1 MQWQET
7 CHLSVIWRGKKFT
20 LEMDP
25 TATLKSLGDEL
36 LNLTNVRDDTLRLI
50 VPTNKSSR
58 LLYPFSEEH
67 SCLKLEAASILEGK
81 SIRMLGV
88 PKDEVDDI
96 LQSAKADLRIVGFD
110 EEEKRSRQ
118 RISNG
123 LQSSLKLPQ
132 GPYVFCDFR
141 TLHLPGVELNPPA
154 SKALKL
160 MHKLA
165 ADPGIVAIMNKHR
178 WRVGIMTE
186 MAPEGYVGVSPKC
199 ILGFNKNHG
208 EEISLRL
215 RTDDLKGFRK
225 YDSIKKTLLHEF
237 AHMVHSEHDANFH
250 TLDKQVYAS
259 PFNTFHQ
266 SAYLRNILVKCA
278 RDIKIRSFWQLNE
291 EAAKLDWTKSR
302 GYTLSGGSLQHYED
316 GKDNN
321 NHIGLSHKLGG
332 QSSVFNARASSVV
345 AAYSR
350 LAQTSTNHSKA
361 INMNQESNSGGSL
374 DIDQQSNHTDAL
386 LEKQLNDAKIK
397 SLEKCNGVFSANV
410 PSDDHRKSEPD
421 PDDYEAGSPMKHEP
435 STEPGA
441 KLREEPDPDDC
452 SLEKHNIGSPI
463 SVEPDPDEHAMEIE
477 KEVISGQNSHVP
489 LGYHVNE
496 EESGSFTHKNRD
508 DFPERIKLEP
518 YTNDNDIIP
527 DGVSSTVIDEPD
539 PDDQELQ
546 RIQDP
551 VAIVCSRLQ
560 KAIGVL
566 RSQANPLEASRV
578 VQTILKIVRNV
589 IEHPDEVK
597 FRKLRKAN
605 PLIQRDVASYPAAI
619 DILSVLGFSEDAVI
633 DNTGRME
640 TYLVLKRNDPGLLWL
655 AKSSLETSIA

>member
-1 MQWQET
+1 MQQQET
-7 CHLSVIWRGKKFT
+7 CQLSVLWRGKKFS
-20 LEMDP
+20 LEVDP
-25 TATLKSLGDEL
+25 AATLKSLGDEL
-36 LNLTNVRDDTLRLI
+36 LNLTNVRDDTMRLI

-67 SCLKLEAASILEGK
+67 SYLKLEAASILEGK

-118 RISNG
+118 RNSNG
-123 LQSSLKLPQ
+123 IQSSLKLPQ

-141 TLHLPGVELNPPA
+141 TLHLPGIELNPPS

-186 MAPEGYVGVSPKC
+186 MAPEGYVGVSPEC

-225 YDSIKKTLLHEF
+225 YDSIKKTLLHELS
-237 AHMVHSEHDANFH
+237 HMVHSEHDVNF
-250 TLDKQVYAS
+250 YA
-259 PFNTFHQ
+259 
-266 SAYLRNILVKCA
+266 LLK
-278 RDIKIRSFWQLNE
+278 QLNE

-302 GYTLSGGSLQHYED
+302 GHTVSGHNLQHYED
-316 GKDNN
+316 DEDNDN
-321 NHIGLSHKLGG
+321 LIGLSHKLGG
-332 QSSVFNARASSVV
+332 QTSVFNARASSVV

-350 LAQTSTNHSKA
+350 LAQASTNPSEA
-361 INMNQESNSGGSL
+361 IDMHQASNAGDSL
-374 DIDQQSNHTDAL
+374 QSNHVDAL
-386 LEKQLNDAKIK
+386 VENQLNDVKVV
-397 SLEKCNGVFSANV
+397 SVDV
-410 PSDDHRKSEPD
+410 PFDDRRESEPD
-421 PDDYEAGSPMKHEP
+421 PDDCGTGSPMKHEP
-435 STEPGA
+435 HMELDSDDHKMRSLPPPLEA
-441 KLREEPDPDDC
+441 KLSEEPDPDDC
-452 SLEKHNIGSPI
+452 SAEKHNTTSPT
-463 SVEPDPDEHAMEIE
+463 SLEPDPDERTVGIE
-477 KEVISGQNSHVP
+477 KKVTDGQYSLVS
-489 LGYHVNE
+489 LGHHVNE
-496 EESGSFTHKNRD
+496 EERGSFTHTNQD
-508 DFPERIKLEP
+508 DFPEGIKLVEP
-518 YTNDNDIIP
+518 CTNDKDIIP
-527 DGVSSTVIDEPD
+527 EGVSSIVIDEPD

-551 VAIVCSRLQ
+551 VAIICSRLQ

-566 RSQANPLEASRV
+566 RSQATPLEVSRV
-578 VQTILKIVRNV
+578 VQTILKITRNA

-605 PLIQRDVASYPAAI
+605 PLIQRDVVNYSAAME
-619 DILSVLGFSEDAVI
+619 ILSVIGFSEDAII
-633 DNTGRME
+633 DNTGRTE
-640 TYLVLKRNDPGLLWL
+640 AYLVLKRNDPGLLWL
-655 AKSSLETSIA
+655 AKSFLETSIA

>member
-1 MQWQET
+1 MTTLSFFQSKGMINIVTRSSSLTKLQYFKIKKPMQWQET

-250 TLDKQVYAS
+250 TLDK
-259 PFNTFHQ
+259 
-266 SAYLRNILVKCA
+266 
-278 RDIKIRSFWQLNE
+278 QLNE

>member
-1 MQWQET
+1 MQQEET
-7 CHLSVIWRGKKFT
+7 CQLSVIWRGKKFS

-25 TATLKSLGDEL
+25 TSTLKSLGDEL
-36 LNLTNVRDDTLRLI
+36 LNLTNVRDDTMRFI

-88 PKDEVDDI
+88 PKDEIDDI

-110 EEEKRSRQ
+110 EEEKRLRQ

-141 TLHLPGVELNPPA
+141 TLHLPGIELNPPA

-186 MAPEGYVGVSPKC
+186 MAPEGYVGVSPQC

-225 YDSIKKTLLHEF
+225 YDSMKEILLHEL
-237 AHMVHSEHDANFH
+237 AHMTHSEHDVNFYA
-250 TLDKQVYAS
+250 LLKQL
-259 PFNTFHQ
+259 T
-266 SAYLRNILVKCA
+266 
-278 RDIKIRSFWQLNE
+278 E
-291 EAAKLDWTKSR
+291 EAAKLDWTKST
-302 GYTLSGGSLQHYED
+302 GHTLSGRNLQHYED
-316 GKDNN
+316 DEDNDN
-321 NHIGLSHKLGG
+321 PIGLSHKLGG
-332 QSSVFNARASSVV
+332 QTSVFNARASSVV
-345 AAYSR
+345 AAYNR
-350 LAQTSTNHSKA
+350 LAQASTNHSEETE
-361 INMNQESNSGGSL
+361 MHQDSNAGYSL
-374 DIDQQSNHTDAL
+374 QSNNIDAL
-386 LEKQLNDAKIK
+386 LEKQLNDVKVE
-397 SLEKCNGVFSANV
+397 SLEKHNGVFSADV
-410 PSDDHRKSEPD
+410 PSDDQRKSEPD
-421 PDDYEAGSPMKHEP
+421 PDDCETGSPMEHEP
-435 STEPGA
+435 HIELESDNHKMRSLPPPLEA
-441 KLREEPDPDDC
+441 KLSEEPDPDDC
-452 SLEKHNIGSPI
+452 SAEKLNTGSPI
-463 SVEPDPDEHAMEIE
+463 SFEPDPDEHAMGIE
-477 KEVISGQNSHVP
+477 KKVTAGKNSHI
-489 LGYHVNE
+489 NE
-496 EESGSFTHKNRD
+496 EESGSFIHTNQD
-508 DFPERIKLEP
+508 NFPEGIKLVET
-518 YTNDNDIIP
+518 YNSDKDIIP

-551 VAIVCSRLQ
+551 VAIICSRMQ

-566 RSQANPLEASRV
+566 RSQANPLDASRV
-578 VQTILKIVRNV
+578 EQTILKIIRNA

-605 PLIQRDVASYPAAI
+605 PLIQRDVVSYPAAME
-619 DILSVLGFSEDAVI
+619 ILSVIGFSEDAVM
-633 DNTGRME
+633 DNTGRTE

>member
-1 MQWQET
+1 MQQQGT
-7 CHLSVIWRGKKFT
+7 CQLSVIWRGKKFC

-36 LNLTNVRDDTLRLI
+36 LNLTNVRDDTMRLI

-67 SCLKLEAASILEGK
+67 SCLKLEAASMLEGK

-110 EEEKRSRQ
+110 EDEKRSRQ

-123 LQSSLKLPQ
+123 FQSSLKLPQ

-141 TLHLPGVELNPPA
+141 TLHLPGIKLNPPA

-186 MAPEGYVGVSPKC
+186 MAPEGYVGVSPEC

-225 YDSIKKTLLHEF
+225 YDSIKKTLLHELS
-237 AHMVHSEHDANFH
+237 HMVHSEHDVNFYA
-250 TLDKQVYAS
+250 LLKQL
-259 PFNTFHQ
+259 T
-266 SAYLRNILVKCA
+266 
-278 RDIKIRSFWQLNE
+278 E

-302 GYTLSGGSLQHYED
+302 GHTLSDHNLQYYED
-316 GKDNN
+316 DEDNDN
-321 NHIGLSHKLGG
+321 LIGLSHKLGG
-332 QSSVFNARASSVV
+332 QTSVFNARASSVV

-350 LAQTSTNHSKA
+350 LAQASTNPSEA
-361 INMNQESNSGGSL
+361 IEMHQASNAGDSL
-374 DIDQQSNHTDAL
+374 QSNHLDAL
-386 LEKQLNDAKIK
+386 VEKQLDDVKVV
-397 SLEKCNGVFSANV
+397 SVDV
-410 PSDDHRKSEPD
+410 PSDDQRKSEPD
-421 PDDYEAGSPMKHEP
+421 PHDCETGSPMKHEP
-435 STEPGA
+435 QIELSPDDHKMRSLPPPLEA
-441 KLREEPDPDDC
+441 KLSEEPDPDDC
-452 SLEKHNIGSPI
+452 SAEKLNTGTPS
-463 SVEPDPDEHAMEIE
+463 SLEPDPDEHTMGIE
-477 KEVISGQNSHVP
+477 KKVTAGQNCHAS
-489 LGYHVNE
+489 LGHHVNE
-496 EESGSFTHKNRD
+496 EERGSLTHTNQD
-508 DFPERIKLEP
+508 DFPLGIKLVEP
-518 YTNDNDIIP
+518 CTNNKDIIP
-527 DGVSSTVIDEPD
+527 DGISSTLIDEPD

-551 VAIVCSRLQ
+551 VAIICSRLQ

-578 VQTILKIVRNV
+578 VQTILKIIRNA

-597 FRKLRKAN
+597 FRKLRKSN
-605 PLIQRDVASYPAAI
+605 PLIQRDVVNYSAAM
-619 DILSVLGFSEDAVI
+619 DILSVIGFSEDAVI
-633 DNTGRME
+633 NDTGRTE
-640 TYLVLKRNDPGLLWL
+640 TYFFLKRNDPGLLWL
-655 AKSSLETSIA
+655 AKSSLETCIS

>member
-1 MQWQET
+1 MQQQET
-7 CHLSVIWRGKKFT
+7 CQLSVIWRGKKFS

-25 TATLKSLGDEL
+25 AATLKSLGDEL
-36 LNLTNVRDDTLRLI
+36 LNLTNVRDDTMRLI

-67 SCLKLEAASILEGK
+67 SYLKLEAASILEGK

-110 EEEKRSRQ
+110 EEEKRLRQ
-118 RISNG
+118 RNSNG
-123 LQSSLKLPQ
+123 LQSSQKLPQ

-141 TLHLPGVELNPPA
+141 TLHLPGIELNPPA

-165 ADPGIVAIMNKHR
+165 ADPGIAAIMNKHR

-186 MAPEGYVGVSPKC
+186 MAPEGYVGVSPEC

-225 YDSIKKTLLHEF
+225 YDSIKKTLLHELS
-237 AHMVHSEHDANFH
+237 HMVHSEHDVNF
-250 TLDKQVYAS
+250 YA
-259 PFNTFHQ
+259 
-266 SAYLRNILVKCA
+266 LLK
-278 RDIKIRSFWQLNE
+278 QLNE

-302 GYTLSGGSLQHYED
+302 GHTVSGHNLQHYED
-316 GKDNN
+316 NEDNDN
-321 NHIGLSHKLGG
+321 LIGLSHKLGG
-332 QSSVFNARASSVV
+332 QTSVFNARASSVV

-350 LAQTSTNHSKA
+350 LAQASTNPSEA
-361 INMNQESNSGGSL
+361 IDMHQASNAGDSL
-374 DIDQQSNHTDAL
+374 QSNHGDAL
-386 LEKQLNDAKIK
+386 VEKQLNDVKVV
-397 SLEKCNGVFSANV
+397 SVDV
-410 PSDDHRKSEPD
+410 PPFDDQRESEPD
-421 PDDYEAGSPMKHEP
+421 PDDCGTGSPMKHEP
-435 STEPGA
+435 HMELDSDDHKMRSLPPPLEA
-441 KLREEPDPDDC
+441 KLSEEPDPDDC
-452 SLEKHNIGSPI
+452 SAEKHNTTTPTSL
-463 SVEPDPDEHAMEIE
+463 EPDPDELTVGIE
-477 KEVISGQNSHVP
+477 KKVTDGQYSHVS
-489 LGYHVNE
+489 LGHHVNE
-496 EESGSFTHKNRD
+496 EERGSFTHTNQD
-508 DFPERIKLEP
+508 DFPEGIKLVEP
-518 YTNDNDIIP
+518 CTNDKDIMP
-527 DGVSSTVIDEPD
+527 DGVSSIVIDEPD

-551 VAIVCSRLQ
+551 VAIICSRLQ

-566 RSQANPLEASRV
+566 RSQATPLEVSRV
-578 VQTILKIVRNV
+578 VQTILKITRNA

-605 PLIQRDVASYPAAI
+605 PLIQRDVVNYSAAME
-619 DILSVLGFSEDAVI
+619 ILSVIGFSEDAII
-633 DNTGRME
+633 DNTGRTE
-640 TYLVLKRNDPGLLWL
+640 AYLVLKRNDPGLLWL
-655 AKSSLETSIA
+655 AKSFLETSIA

>member
-1 MQWQET
+1 MQQQGT
-7 CHLSVIWRGKKFT
+7 CQLSVIWRGKKFC

-36 LNLTNVRDDTLRLI
+36 LNLTNVRDDTMRLI

-67 SCLKLEAASILEGK
+67 SCLKLEAASMLEGK

-96 LQSAKADLRIVGFD
+96 VQSAKADLRIVGFD

-123 LQSSLKLPQ
+123 FQSSLKLPQ

-141 TLHLPGVELNPPA
+141 TLHLPGIKLNPPA

-186 MAPEGYVGVSPKC
+186 MAPEGYVGVSPEC

-225 YDSIKKTLLHEF
+225 YDSIKKTLLHELS
-237 AHMVHSEHDANFH
+237 HMVHSEHDVNFYA
-250 TLDKQVYAS
+250 LLKQL
-259 PFNTFHQ
+259 T
-266 SAYLRNILVKCA
+266 
-278 RDIKIRSFWQLNE
+278 E
-291 EAAKLDWTKSR
+291 EAAKLDWSKSR
-302 GYTLSGGSLQHYED
+302 GHTLSGHNLQHYED
-316 GKDNN
+316 DEDNDN
-321 NHIGLSHKLGG
+321 LIGLSHKLGG
-332 QSSVFNARASSVV
+332 QTSVFNARASSVV

-350 LAQTSTNHSKA
+350 LAQASTNPSEA
-361 INMNQESNSGGSL
+361 IEMHQASNAGDSL
-374 DIDQQSNHTDAL
+374 QSNHLDAL
-386 LEKQLNDAKIK
+386 VEKQLDDVKVV
-397 SLEKCNGVFSANV
+397 SVDV
-410 PSDDHRKSEPD
+410 PSDDQRKSEPD
-421 PDDYEAGSPMKHEP
+421 PDDCETGSPMKHEP
-435 STEPGA
+435 HIELSSDDHMMRSLPPPLEA
-441 KLREEPDPDDC
+441 KLSEEPDPDDC
-452 SLEKHNIGSPI
+452 SAEKLNTGTPS
-463 SVEPDPDEHAMEIE
+463 SLEPDPDEHTMGIE
-477 KEVISGQNSHVP
+477 KKVTAGQNCHAS
-489 LGYHVNE
+489 LGHHVNE
-496 EESGSFTHKNRD
+496 EERGSLTHTNQD
-508 DFPERIKLEP
+508 YFPLGIKLVEP
-518 YTNDNDIIP
+518 CTNNKDIIP
-527 DGVSSTVIDEPD
+527 DGISSTLIDEPD

-551 VAIVCSRLQ
+551 VAIICSRLQ

-578 VQTILKIVRNV
+578 VQTILKIIRNA

-597 FRKLRKAN
+597 FRKLRKSN
-605 PLIQRDVASYPAAI
+605 PLIQRDVVNYSAAM
-619 DILSVLGFSEDAVI
+619 DILSVIGFSEDAI
-633 DNTGRME
+633 INATGRTE
-640 TYLVLKRNDPGLLWL
+640 TYLILKRNDPGLLWL
-655 AKSSLETSIA
+655 AKSSLETCIS

>member
-1 MQWQET
+1 MQQQET
-7 CHLSVIWRGKKFT
+7 CQLSVIWRGKKFS

-36 LNLTNVRDDTLRLI
+36 LNLTNVRDDTMRLI

-141 TLHLPGVELNPPA
+141 TLHLPGIELNPPA

-165 ADPGIVAIMNKHR
+165 ADPGVVAIMNKHR

-186 MAPEGYVGVSPKC
+186 MAPEGYVGVTPDC

-225 YDSIKKTLLHEF
+225 YDSIKKTLLHEL
-237 AHMVHSEHDANFH
+237 AHMVHSEHDVKF
-250 TLDKQVYAS
+250 YA
-259 PFNTFHQ
+259 
-266 SAYLRNILVKCA
+266 LLK
-278 RDIKIRSFWQLNE
+278 QLNE

-302 GYTLSGGSLQHYED
+302 GHTLSGHNLQHYED
-316 GKDNN
+316 DEDDNL
-321 NHIGLSHKLGG
+321 IGFSHKLGG
-332 QSSVFNARASSVV
+332 QTIVFNARASSVA

-350 LAQTSTNHSKA
+350 LAQASTNPSEA
-361 INMNQESNSGGSL
+361 IEMHQAANAGDSL
-374 DIDQQSNHTDAL
+374 QSNHVDAL
-386 LEKQLNDAKIK
+386 LEKQLNDVKVE
-397 SLEKCNGVFSANV
+397 SLEKHNGVFSADV
-410 PSDDHRKSEPD
+410 PSDDRRKSEPD
-421 PDDYEAGSPMKHEP
+421 PDDCETGSPMKHEP
-435 STEPGA
+435 HMELDSDDHKMRSLPPPLEA
-441 KLREEPDPDDC
+441 KLSEEPDPDDC
-452 SLEKHNIGSPI
+452 SAEKHNTGSPT
-463 SVEPDPDEHAMEIE
+463 SLEPDPDEHTMGI
-477 KEVISGQNSHVP
+477 KKKVTDGQNSHVS
-489 LGYHVNE
+489 LGHHVNE
-496 EESGSFTHKNRD
+496 EEGGSFIHPNQD
-508 DFPERIKLEP
+508 GFSEGVKLVEP
-518 YTNDNDIIP
+518 YTNDKDIIP

-551 VAIVCSRLQ
+551 VAIICSRLQ

-578 VQTILKIVRNV
+578 VQTILKIIRNA

-597 FRKLRKAN
+597 FRKLRKVN
-605 PLIQRDVASYPAAI
+605 PLIQRDVVSYPAATE
-619 DILSVLGFSEDAVI
+619 ILSVIGFSEDTI
-633 DNTGRME
+633 TDDTGRTE
-640 TYLVLKRNDPGLLWL
+640 PYLVLKRNDPGLLWL
-655 AKSSLETSIA
+655 AKSFLETSIA

>member
-1 MQWQET
+1 MQQQEI
-7 CHLSVIWRGKKFT
+7 CQLSVIWRGKKFS

-25 TATLKSLGDEL
+25 TATLKSLGDKL
-36 LNLTNVRDDTLRLI
+36 LSLTNVRDDTMRLI

-88 PKDEVDDI
+88 PKAEVDDI

-110 EEEKRSRQ
+110 EEEKRMRQ

-141 TLHLPGVELNPPA
+141 TLHLPGIELNPSA

-178 WRVGIMTE
+178 WCVGIMTE
-186 MAPEGYVGVSPKC
+186 MAPEGSVGVSPEC

-225 YDSIKKTLLHEF
+225 YDSIKKTLLHEL
-237 AHMVHSEHDANFH
+237 AHMVHSEHDVNF
-250 TLDKQVYAS
+250 YA
-259 PFNTFHQ
+259 
-266 SAYLRNILVKCA
+266 LLK
-278 RDIKIRSFWQLNE
+278 QLNE
-291 EAAKLDWTKSR
+291 EAAKLDWTKSS
-302 GYTLSGGSLQHYED
+302 GHTLSGGHNSQHYED
-316 GKDNN
+316 DEDNDN
-321 NHIGLSHKLGG
+321 LIGLPHKLGG
-332 QSSVFNARASSVV
+332 QTSVFNARASSVA

-350 LAQTSTNHSKA
+350 LVQASTNPSEEIEMHQA
-361 INMNQESNSGGSL
+361 SNAGDSL
-374 DIDQQSNHTDAL
+374 QSNHVDVL
-386 LEKQLNDAKIK
+386 LEKQLNDVKVE
-397 SLEKCNGVFSANV
+397 SLEKHNGVFIADV
-410 PSDDHRKSEPD
+410 PSDDRRKSEPD
-421 PDDYEAGSPMKHEP
+421 PDDCETGSAMKHEAHIELDSDDHKTRSLP
-435 STEPGA
+435 PPLEA
-441 KLREEPDPDDC
+441 KLSEEPDPDDC
-452 SLEKHNIGSPI
+452 SAGKQNTVSPT
-463 SVEPDPDEHAMEIE
+463 SLEPDPDEHTMGIE
-477 KEVISGQNSHVP
+477 KKVTAGQNSHVS
-489 LGYHVNE
+489 LGHNVNE
-496 EESGSFTHKNRD
+496 EERESSNQDG
-508 DFPERIKLEP
+508 FPEGVKLVEP
-518 YTNDNDIIP
+518 YTNDKDRITDRI
-527 DGVSSTVIDEPD
+527 SSTVIDEPD

-551 VAIVCSRLQ
+551 VSIICSRLQ
-560 KAIGVL
+560 KAVGVL

-578 VQTILKIVRNV
+578 VQTILKIIRNA

-605 PLIQRDVASYPAAI
+605 PVIQRDVVSYPAAM
-619 DILSVLGFSEDAVI
+619 DILSVIGFSEDTVI
-633 DNTGRME
+633 DDTGRSE
-640 TYLVLKRNDPGLLWL
+640 AYLVLKRNDPGLLWL
-655 AKSSLETSIA
+655 AKSSLENSIS

>member
-1 MQWQET
+1 MQQQET
-7 CHLSVIWRGKKFT
+7 CQLSVIWRGKKFS

-36 LNLTNVRDDTLRLI
+36 LNLTNVRDDTMRLI

-67 SCLKLEAASILEGK
+67 SCLKLEAASLLEGK

-96 LQSAKADLRIVGFD
+96 LRSAKADLRIVGFD

-141 TLHLPGVELNPPA
+141 TLHLPGIELNPPA

-160 MHKLA
+160 MHRLA
-165 ADPGIVAIMNKHR
+165 ADPGVVAIMNKHR

-186 MAPEGYVGVSPKC
+186 MAPEGYVGVTPEC

-215 RTDDLKGFRK
+215 RTDDLEGFRK
-225 YDSIKKTLLHEF
+225 YDSIKKTLLHEL
-237 AHMVHSEHDANFH
+237 AHMVHSEHDVKF
-250 TLDKQVYAS
+250 YA
-259 PFNTFHQ
+259 
-266 SAYLRNILVKCA
+266 LLK
-278 RDIKIRSFWQLNE
+278 QLNE
-291 EAAKLDWTKSR
+291 EADKLDWTKSR
-302 GYTLSGGSLQHYED
+302 GHTLSGHSLQHYED
-316 GKDNN
+316 DEDENL
-321 NHIGLSHKLGG
+321 IGFSYKLGG
-332 QSSVFNARASSVV
+332 QTSVFNARASSVA

-350 LAQTSTNHSKA
+350 LAQASTNPSEA
-361 INMNQESNSGGSL
+361 IEMHQAANAGDSL
-374 DIDQQSNHTDAL
+374 QSNHVDAL
-386 LEKQLNDAKIK
+386 LKKQLNDVKV
-397 SLEKCNGVFSANV
+397 SLEKHNDVFSADV
-410 PSDDHRKSEPD
+410 PSDDRKKSDPD
-421 PDDYEAGSPMKHEP
+421 PDDCETGSPMKHEP
-435 STEPGA
+435 HMDLDSDDHKMRSLPPPLEA
-441 KLREEPDPDDC
+441 KLSEEPDPDDC
-452 SLEKHNIGSPI
+452 SVEKQITGSPT
-463 SVEPDPDEHAMEIE
+463 SLEPDPDEHTMGIKE
-477 KEVISGQNSHVP
+477 KVAAGQNSHVS
-489 LGYHVNE
+489 LGHHVNE
-496 EESGSFTHKNRD
+496 EERGSFTHTNQD
-508 DFPERIKLEP
+508 GFPEGVKLVEP
-518 YTNDNDIIP
+518 YTNDQDIIP
-527 DGVSSTVIDEPD
+527 DGVSSSVIDEPD

-551 VAIVCSRLQ
+551 VAIICSRLQ

-566 RSQANPLEASRV
+566 RSKANPLEASRV
-578 VQTILKIVRNV
+578 VQTILKIIRNA

-605 PLIQRDVASYPAAI
+605 PLIQRDVVSYPAATE
-619 DILSVLGFSEDAVI
+619 ILSMIGFSEDAI
-633 DNTGRME
+633 TDNTGRME
-640 TYLVLKRNDPGLLWL
+640 AYLVLKRNDPGLLWL
-655 AKSSLETSIA
+655 AKSFLETSIA

>member
-1 MQWQET
+1 MQQQET
-7 CHLSVIWRGKKFT
+7 CHLSVIWRGKKFS

-50 VPTNKSSR
+50 VPTSKSSR

-110 EEEKRSRQ
+110 EEEERLKQ

-165 ADPGIVAIMNKHR
+165 ADLGIVAIMNKHR

-199 ILGFNKNHG
+199 MLGFNKNHG

-225 YDSIKKTLLHEF
+225 YDSIKKTLLHEL
-237 AHMVHSEHDANFH
+237 AHMVHSEHDANFYA
-250 TLDKQVYAS
+250 LDK
-259 PFNTFHQ
+259 
-266 SAYLRNILVKCA
+266 
-278 RDIKIRSFWQLNE
+278 QLNE

-302 GYTLSGGSLQHYED
+302 GHTLSGGSLQHYEED
-316 GKDNN
+316 EDND
-321 NHIGLSHKLGG
+321 NHTGLSHRLGG
-332 QSSVFNARASSVV
+332 QSSIFNARASSVA

-350 LAQTSTNHSKA
+350 LAQASTNHSEA
-361 INMNQESNSGGSL
+361 IDMDQESNSGDSL
-374 DIDQQSNHTDAL
+374 DIRPQSNHTDAL
-386 LEKQLNDAKIK
+386 LEKQLNDPKVET
-397 SLEKCNGVFSANV
+397 LGKCNGVSSANV
-410 PSDDHRKSEPD
+410 SSDDQRKSEPD
-421 PDDYEAGSPMKHEP
+421 PDDYEAGCPMKHEP
-435 STEPGA
+435 STELDSDDHKMRNLPPLLGA

-452 SLEKHNIGSPI
+452 SSEKHAGRPI
-463 SVEPDPDEHAMEIE
+463 SLEPDPDKHAMGIE
-477 KEVISGQNSHVP
+477 KKVMSGQNSRVP
-489 LGYHVNE
+489 VGYHVNE
-496 EESGSFTHKNRD
+496 EESGSFSHTNRD
-508 DFPERIKLEP
+508 DFPEQIKHVEP
-518 YTNDNDIIP
+518 YTNDNDIMS
-527 DGVSSTVIDEPD
+527 DGISSTLIDEPD

-578 VQTILKIVRNV
+578 VQTIVKIIRNV

-605 PLIQRDVASYPAAI
+605 PLIQRDVVSYPAAM
-619 DILSVLGFSEDAVI
+619 DILSVIGFSEDAVI

>member
-1 MQWQET
+1 MQQQES
-7 CHLSVIWRGKKFT
+7 CQLSVIWRGKKFT

-36 LNLTNVRDDTLRLI
+36 LNLTSVRDDTMRLI

-110 EEEKRSRQ
+110 EEEKRLRQ
-118 RISNG
+118 RNSNG

-141 TLHLPGVELNPPA
+141 TLHLPGIEQLNPPA

-186 MAPEGYVGVSPKC
+186 MAPEGYVGVSPQC

-225 YDSIKKTLLHEF
+225 YDSIKKTLLHEL
-237 AHMVHSEHDANFH
+237 AHMVHSEHDVNFYG
-250 TLDKQVYAS
+250 LLKQL
-259 PFNTFHQ
+259 T
-266 SAYLRNILVKCA
+266 
-278 RDIKIRSFWQLNE
+278 E
-291 EAAKLDWTKSR
+291 EAAKLDWTKST
-302 GYTLSGGSLQHYED
+302 GHTLSGHNLQHYED
-316 GKDNN
+316 EEDND

-332 QSSVFNARASSVV
+332 QTSVFNARASSVA
-345 AAYSR
+345 AAYNR
-350 LAQTSTNHSKA
+350 LAQASTNNSEEIEMHQA
-361 INMNQESNSGGSL
+361 SNAGDS
-374 DIDQQSNHTDAL
+374 
-386 LEKQLNDAKIK
+386 LEKQLNDVKVE
-397 SLEKCNGVFSANV
+397 SSEQQNGVFSADV
-410 PSDDHRKSEPD
+410 PSGNQRKSEPD
-421 PDDYEAGSPMKHEP
+421 PDDYEAGSPMEHKPHIELNSDDYKMRSRSP
-435 STEPGA
+435 PLEANLS
-441 KLREEPDPDDC
+441 EEPDPDD
-452 SLEKHNIGSPI
+452 SSAEKHNTGSPVF
-463 SVEPDPDEHAMEIE
+463 SEPDPDEHAMGIE
-477 KEVISGQNSHVP
+477 KKVTAGQN
-489 LGYHVNE
+489 GHVNE
-496 EESGSFTHKNRD
+496 EETGSFTQTNGD
-508 DFPERIKLEP
+508 DFPEGNKLVEP
-518 YTNDNDIIP
+518 YNSDKDIIP

-551 VAIVCSRLQ
+551 VAIICSRLQ
-560 KAIGVL
+560 KAIDVL

-578 VQTILKIVRNV
+578 MQTILKIIRNA

-605 PLIQRDVASYPAAI
+605 PLIQRDVVSYPAAME
-619 DILSVLGFSEDAVI
+619 ILSVIGFSEDSVS
-633 DNTGRME
+633 DNTGRTE
-640 TYLVLKRNDPGLLWL
+640 TYLVIKRNDPGLLWL

>member
-250 TLDKQVYAS
+250 TLDK
-259 PFNTFHQ
+259 
-266 SAYLRNILVKCA
+266 
-278 RDIKIRSFWQLNE
+278 QLNE